1 MVLRDVSALT
11 HGGWLCAGGA
21 CCRAMMEELGSHTD
35 KLHILV
41 NNAGTTWGEPLEKY
55 QDKGTALWVVVPR
68 GWSSHCI

>member
-1 MVLRDVSALT
+1 
-11 HGGWLCAGGA
+11 
-21 CCRAMMEELGSHTD
+21 MMEELGNHTD

-68 GWSSHCI
+68 EWSSHCI